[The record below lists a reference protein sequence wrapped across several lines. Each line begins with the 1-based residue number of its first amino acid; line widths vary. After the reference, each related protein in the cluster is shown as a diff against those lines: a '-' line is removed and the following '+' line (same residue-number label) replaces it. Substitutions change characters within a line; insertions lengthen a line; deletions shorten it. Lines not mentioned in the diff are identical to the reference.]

1 MDLFVLRYDVL
12 FVDVLYEIYNFFLFF
27 FFLHGCKVV
36 FKKKNYMVIFLETCK
51 KKGKKR
57 KRGRNLFKDDQISH
71 FQQFVL
77 FLIWNSL
84 VHDFQRDW
92 MQNDNDVIVI
102 L

>member
-12 FVDVLYEIYNFFLFF
+12 FVDVLYDFFFSFSFSFLFL
-27 FFLHGCKVV
+27 FLHGCKVV
-36 FKKKNYMVIFLETCK
+36 FKKNLVIFLETCK
-51 KKGKKR
+51 KNKKR